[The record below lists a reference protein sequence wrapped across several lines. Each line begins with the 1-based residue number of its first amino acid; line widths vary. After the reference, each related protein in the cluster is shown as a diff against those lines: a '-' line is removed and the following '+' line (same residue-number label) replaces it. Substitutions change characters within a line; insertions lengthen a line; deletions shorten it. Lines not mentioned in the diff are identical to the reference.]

1 MYHLN
6 TQQNFYE
13 HDVVSMEACDSV
25 ACSRGDNNMEHCAYH
40 NPGPLE
46 PEYQPQLL
54 ETRFQ
59 HKQEP
64 TLPPRCGHIFK
75 PGEDVY
81 HCRDCSFN
89 EMTVLCSRC
98 FYGSACIDHQWRM
111 DSYFPSSATIDS
123 QLTNGRCDLSSPE
136 SVASCDCGDP
146 RMFKI
151 LTDCNYHLPS
161 EFRPVPNLHHCNYLF
176 QKRDVMFHCRTC
188 YSSSSNSGQKVQ
200 DGIDAWICK
209 RCFDPGRHVDH
220 QIEQSIS
227 RNEGHYCHCGNQAIL
242 RNVSQD
248 LLSEGISLSLGFNC
262 NDDHNRQNVL
272 CAADI
277 NEGMFYYTCKVHMT
291 FFVVFAVH
299 TLLHS
304 ICGNTFFMNCS
315 RVKQTSVESFARH
328 AL

>member
-1 MYHLN
+1 
-6 TQQNFYE
+6 
-13 HDVVSMEACDSV
+13 MEACDSV

-46 PEYQPQLL
+46 PEYRPQLL

-59 HKQEP
+59 HNQEP

-136 SVASCDCGDP
+136 SIASCDCGDP
-146 RMFKI
+146 RMFKT

-220 QIEQSIS
+220 QIEQGIS
-227 RNEGHYCHCGNQAIL
+227 RNEGHYCHCGNEAIL

-248 LLSEGISLSLGFNC
+248 LLSEGISLSLGFTC

-299 TLLHS
+299 ILLHS

-328 AL
+328 VL